1 METIICDCPRGGKI
15 TFMRNRLLVFLFAFA
30 CVLPAQQKKVIANLR
45 PELAAEV
52 QKVAPNVRIVPARGA
67 DVAREIVDADGI
79 LGVNLTPDLFR
90 MAKKLQWYQTG
101 ATGMEN
107 ALFPELVESQIVVTN
122 LKQVYGPQIADH
134 AFAFL
139 LALTRRLNITIP
151 RQQLEEWPSGRD
163 GMYVLE
169 GKTAVVIGVGGIGS
183 AIAQRAHGFGM
194 KVIGVDIR
202 DMPPTVTVQRFVP
215 PDMLDEVLPEADVVF
230 VSVPH
235 TKQTQ
240 GMLGPR
246 QFELMKKNSY
256 FIAVSRGKIYDHG
269 ALVKALDSKHLAGAG
284 LDVTDP
290 EPLPKGHPLWKFQN
304 VVITP
309 HVSGGSDQLQAR
321 TESVYRENLRRF
333 SAGLPMI
340 NVVDKREG
348 Y

>member
-1 METIICDCPRGGKI
+1 
-15 TFMRNRLLVFLFAFA
+15 MRALFSFLALT
-30 CVLPAQQKKVIANLR
+30 CVLSAQPKKLVVNLS
-45 PELAAEV
+45 PDFIKEV
-52 QKVAPNVRIVPARGA
+52 QAANPNLRIVPARGPE
-67 DVAREIVDADGI
+67 VAKEIVDADGI
-79 LGVNLTPDLFR
+79 VGINLNADLLR
-90 MAKKLQWYQTG
+90 QAKNLQWYQTG
-101 ATGMEN
+101 NTGMERT
-107 ALFPELVESQIVVTN
+107 LFPELVESKVIVTN
-122 LKQVYGPQIADH
+122 QKQIYGPQIADH

-139 LALTRRLNITIP
+139 LALTRKLNMTIP

-183 AIAQRAHGFGM
+183 QIAQRAHGFGM
-194 KVIGVDIR
+194 KVIGVDVR

-215 PDMLDEVLPEADVVF
+215 PDMLDSVLPEADVVF

-235 TKQTQ
+235 TKKTE
-240 GMLGPR
+240 GMMGAK
-246 QFELMKKNSY
+246 QFELMKKGAY

-269 ALVKALDSKHLAGAG
+269 GLVKALDSKRLAGAG

-290 EPLPKGHPLWKFQN
+290 EPLPKGHPLWKFNN

-309 HVSGGSDQLQAR
+309 HTSGGSDQLQNR
-321 TESVYRENLRRF
+321 INTLYRENIRRF
-333 SAGLPMI
+333 AAGLPLL